1 MKNRNNNS
9 GKLSV
14 LKKIGYGLGETGS
27 QFSFTLISSY
37 LTVFYSDVVGLTTGA
52 ISSIMLA
59 VRVWDALNDPMFG
72 AIAENTHTKL
82 GRFRPYILLGAPV
95 LCLFNCLTF
104 LKLDISYGWKVVWC
118 VFTYIGC
125 GMAYTVV
132 NISIGCLANSMTAVN
147 KERISLNAYKGVF
160 GSIAALL
167 INAVTMPII
176 LYFGNGSTSS
186 DRGYFM
192 AALIFSA
199 IALVCFWICGGSS
212 VEVIKPRLEQ
222 RRQSVLKALIRSFR
236 YIAEDKNVVLLLL
249 AMFTF
254 LTGLFG
260 RLGIM
265 AYYFIYILE
274 NPLLLAIYGI
284 VMSVGAMVANFYGP
298 FLLNRIDK
306 KWVGVLSALFQT
318 GCCIAFFVFGEM
330 KAEIAVVIV
339 GFLYGATNIVPLV
352 STGMGAEV
360 IDDNWLRTG
369 IRSDGIIYS
378 CISFST
384 KFGNAIGGSIGII
397 ALGAVGFVAN
407 SEMSATTLTHMNM
420 VINFEPIVLFL
431 ISAVLFALNGMT
443 NKKSRENEKK
453 IQDMMKTKEKEQT
466 DEI

>member
-1 MKNRNNNS
+1 MENRNSNN
-9 GKLSV
+9 GKILV
-14 LKKIGYGLGETGS
+14 LKKIGYGLGEAGS

-52 ISSIMLA
+52 ISIIMLA
-59 VRVWDALNDPMFG
+59 ARIWDALNDPMFG

-82 GRFRPYILLGAPV
+82 GRFRPYIIFGAPV

-104 LKLDISYGWKVVWC
+104 LNLDISYGWKVFWC
-118 VFTYIGC
+118 VFTYMGC
-125 GMAYTVV
+125 DVAYTAV
-132 NISIGCLANSMTAVN
+132 NISVGCLANSMTAVN
-147 KERISLNAYKGVF
+147 KERISLNAYKGVLS
-160 GSIAALL
+160 GVAALV

-192 AALIFSA
+192 AALVFSA
-199 IALVCFWICGGSS
+199 IAIICFWICGGSS
-212 VEVIKPRLEQ
+212 KEVIEPRLEQ
-222 RRQSVLKALIRSFR
+222 RRQNVLKALLRSFR
-236 YIAEDKNVVLLLL
+236 YIAEDKNAVLLLL

-274 NPLLLAIYGI
+274 NPLLAATFGT
-284 VMSVGAMVANFYGP
+284 VMSVGSMVVNFYAP

-306 KWVGVLSALFQT
+306 KWVGVLSALCQT
-318 GCCIAFFVFGEM
+318 ACCAAFFIFGES

-352 STGMGAEV
+352 STGMGAEI

-384 KFGNAIGGSIGII
+384 KFGNAIGGSIGIV

-407 SEMSATTLTHMNM
+407 SEMSAATLTHMDM
-420 VINFEPIVLFL
+420 VINFGPVIFFL

-453 IQDMMKTKEKEQT
+453 IQEMV
-466 DEI
+466 